1 MKTRTGTEERRRRP
15 PSHLRGKWRFFY
27 CHLPCGWLRL
37 STKTRFSLSRFRR
50 GARGRVARRGIP
62 APPTPTAGA
71 WLRKGSTPAWA
82 AAGWRDVAWGGE
94 CDESAASPL
103 IISTPRPLI
112 AALHQAPDGSGC
124 VREEGRC
131 NSQVWRRVMRHTP
144 EVNGASHR
152 RCYMP
157 VAPLLWRPV
166 SSPCM
171 HAGVLVGPGRERWGI
186 GCRRRRE
193 LPDPR
198 SGRGPHPRDGRRAR
212 MPGRLDPSSA
222 AVDLEVDEAAGKAAV
237 PRAPDLG
244 GERVRPPDSAPCLDP
259 SFQNTAPPS
268 QPAQHNEDTRFPL
281 LFWTLYSPWTLLLYY
296 FCLIKASPRPDATP
310 TVSVVC
316 SSRHTR

>member
-1 MKTRTGTEERRRRP
+1 MEP
-15 PSHLRGKWRFFY
+15 H
-27 CHLPCGWLRL
+27 
-37 STKTRFSLSRFRR
+37 
-50 GARGRVARRGIP
+50 
-62 APPTPTAGA
+62 
-71 WLRKGSTPAWA
+71 
-82 AAGWRDVAWGGE
+82 
-94 CDESAASPL
+94 
-103 IISTPRPLI
+103 
-112 AALHQAPDGSGC
+112 
-124 VREEGRC
+124 
-131 NSQVWRRVMRHTP
+131 
-144 EVNGASHR
+144 HR

-244 GERVRPPDSAPCLDP
+244 GERVRPPDSAPYLDP

-296 FCLIKASPRPDATP
+296 FCWIKASPRPDATP

-316 SSRHTR
+316 SSRHTLLNVESSLYKPSWWRVKCKPIFVNKHLYFMDKKYHTKGILGYMIWHLITWIDRKMP

>member
-1 MKTRTGTEERRRRP
+1 MEP
-15 PSHLRGKWRFFY
+15 H
-27 CHLPCGWLRL
+27 
-37 STKTRFSLSRFRR
+37 
-50 GARGRVARRGIP
+50 
-62 APPTPTAGA
+62 
-71 WLRKGSTPAWA
+71 
-82 AAGWRDVAWGGE
+82 
-94 CDESAASPL
+94 
-103 IISTPRPLI
+103 
-112 AALHQAPDGSGC
+112 
-124 VREEGRC
+124 
-131 NSQVWRRVMRHTP
+131 
-144 EVNGASHR
+144 HR

-244 GERVRPPDSAPCLDP
+244 GERVRPPDSAPYLDP

-268 QPAQHNEDTRFPL
+268 QPALFPL
-281 LFWTLYSPWTLLLYY
+281 DTFIVLFLFNKSLSEAW
-296 FCLIKASPRPDATP
+296 
-310 TVSVVC
+310 
-316 SSRHTR
+316 RHTHCVCRVLLPSQYIYIYIYIMWL

>member
-1 MKTRTGTEERRRRP
+1 MVGWGCRLKPGFSVPVPARCERESCPERNPCPAHSDRWSLVEE
-15 PSHLRGKWRFFY
+15 
-27 CHLPCGWLRL
+27 
-37 STKTRFSLSRFRR
+37 
-50 GARGRVARRGIP
+50 
-62 APPTPTAGA
+62 
-71 WLRKGSTPAWA
+71 GSTPAWA
-82 AAGWRDVAWGGE
+82 AAGWRGCRLGGGMWRVS
-94 CDESAASPL
+94 CSPL

-131 NSQVWRRVMRHTP
+131 NSQVWRRVMRHTLKWMEP
-144 EVNGASHR
+144 HHR

-212 MPGRLDPSSA
+212 MPGRLDPSSV
-222 AVDLEVDEAAGKAAV
+222 AVDLEVDEAAGKATV
-237 PRAPDLG
+237 PRARTSEGSACGRRTPPLTWTLPS
-244 GERVRPPDSAPCLDP
+244 RTLPLLHNPRSTTRTPDSP
-259 SFQNTAPPS
+259 FYFG
-268 QPAQHNEDTRFPL
+268 HFIPL
-281 LFWTLYSPWTLLLYY
+281 GHFY
-296 FCLIKASPRPDATP
+296 CII
-310 TVSVVC
+310 SV
-316 SSRHTR
+316 

>member
-1 MKTRTGTEERRRRP
+1 MEP
-15 PSHLRGKWRFFY
+15 H
-27 CHLPCGWLRL
+27 
-37 STKTRFSLSRFRR
+37 
-50 GARGRVARRGIP
+50 
-62 APPTPTAGA
+62 
-71 WLRKGSTPAWA
+71 
-82 AAGWRDVAWGGE
+82 
-94 CDESAASPL
+94 
-103 IISTPRPLI
+103 
-112 AALHQAPDGSGC
+112 
-124 VREEGRC
+124 
-131 NSQVWRRVMRHTP
+131 
-144 EVNGASHR
+144 HR

-244 GERVRPPDSAPCLDP
+244 GERVRPPDSAPYLDP

-296 FCLIKASPRPDATP
+296 FCWIKASPRPDATP

-316 SSRHTR
+316 SSRHTGGECGQAEPRPAQLGNTDDVIPSRSQKFVKTRTGTEERRRRPPSHLRGKWRFFYCHLPCGWLRLSTKTRFSLSRFRRGARGRVARRGIPAPPTPTAGAWLRKGSTPAWAAAGWRGCRLGGGMWRVSCLPPNYQALPVP

>member
-1 MKTRTGTEERRRRP
+1 MV
-15 PSHLRGKWRFFY
+15 
-27 CHLPCGWLRL
+27 GWGCRL
-37 STKTRFSLSRFRR
+37 KPGSLSRFRR

-71 WLRKGSTPAWA
+71 WLRKVALLRGRRPDD
-82 AAGWRDVAWGGE
+82 GDVAWGGE

-103 IISTPRPLI
+103 VISTPRPLI

-144 EVNGASHR
+144 EVNGASS
-152 RCYMP
+152 P
-157 VAPLLWRPV
+157 PLLYAGCASPLETGLF
-166 SSPCM
+166 PCM

-222 AVDLEVDEAAGKAAV
+222 AVDLEVDEAAGKATV
-237 PRAPDLG
+237 PRAPTSEGSACGRRTPPLTWTLPS
-244 GERVRPPDSAPCLDP
+244 RTLPLLHNPRSTTRTPDSP
-259 SFQNTAPPS
+259 FYFG
-268 QPAQHNEDTRFPL
+268 HFIPL
-281 LFWTLYSPWTLLLYY
+281 GHFY
-296 FCLIKASPRPDATP
+296 CII
-310 TVSVVC
+310 SV
-316 SSRHTR
+316 